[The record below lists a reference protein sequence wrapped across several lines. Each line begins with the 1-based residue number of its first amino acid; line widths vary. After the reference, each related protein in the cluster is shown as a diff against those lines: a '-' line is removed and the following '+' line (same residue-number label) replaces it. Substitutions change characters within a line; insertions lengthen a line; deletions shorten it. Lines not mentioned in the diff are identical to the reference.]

1 MKSREVQVKFV
12 GAERL
17 VKEMLHWSTK
27 VICNIVD
34 ACKGYLDNVHET
46 AFWSIVG
53 YIFHHKL
60 EQIEDS

>member
-1 MKSREVQVKFV
+1 VKSREVQVTFV

-46 AFWSIVG
+46 AF
-53 YIFHHKL
+53 
-60 EQIEDS
+60 